1 MLNDEFTP
9 EVEQEDNKIDIDL
22 SEDGNE
28 ETPSPTEEKV
38 DWEAKAKALQAIIER
53 HKRKQSEAKE
63 VKPQSVPQTINNQF
77 PEELKLIA
85 KGLSDED
92 IEQAKVIAKGK
103 GISLQDA
110 IKDPLFEAHQKVERE
125 KARREEARLGA
136 SKGSGQ
142 SEKETFRP
150 GMTDEEHK
158 ELWKKTFLK

>member
-1 MLNDEFTP
+1 MLNDEYTP
-9 EVEQEDNKIDIDL
+9 EVEQDENKIDIDL
-22 SEDGNE
+22 SEE
-28 ETPSPTEEKV
+28 ETEEKPV
-38 DWEAKAKALQAIIER
+38 ESKEQVNWEAEAKKLRAILDRQKKKQEEAKAAPA
-53 HKRKQSEAKE
+53 
-63 VKPQSVPQTINNQF
+63 VPQTINNQL

-142 SEKETFRP
+142 VEKETFRS
-150 GMTDEEHK
+150 GMTDAEHK
-158 ELWKKTFLK
+158 ELWRKQNLK